1 MISCSI
7 IFPSFMT
14 RILSASRIVERRC
27 ATMKL
32 VRPFIIVR
40 NAFCIRISVLVSI
53 EEVASSRI
61 SIGGRHNMTRVI
73 QRSCFC
79 PCDRLPPSSV
89 ISVSYPF
96 DSLRIKLCAWLAL
109 PLQSFLPRL
118 HPVFPYRYSPGWF
131 PFSATFPVIPFHN
144 FSAGCAWSCA
154 SHHVRS
160 PGYAR
165 NQHHKNASKI
175 NRCRFPH
182 PVGRQWQSSVP
193 AVHAD

>member
-1 MISCSI
+1 
-7 IFPSFMT
+7 MT

-96 DSLRIKLCAWLAL
+96 DSLRIKLCAWLAFAAAII
-109 PLQSFLPRL
+109 S
-118 HPVFPYRYSPGWF
+118 
-131 PFSATFPVIPFHN
+131 
-144 FSAGCAWSCA
+144 
-154 SHHVRS
+154 
-160 PGYAR
+160 
-165 NQHHKNASKI
+165 
-175 NRCRFPH
+175 
-182 PVGRQWQSSVP
+182 SSVASGFP
-193 AVHAD
+193 IQIFSRMVPFFSHVSCNTIP